1 MFSTIA
7 ATLLRNIDQFPK
19 NIAATVFPCLF
30 LLSQQKKAPRAQ
42 LPRAPRPTIRF
53 DCFRQQDHRPAHPP
67 AWQRHSNRVPQASP
81 RARGPVPGQTSVR
94 ATLQAQ
100 VRVPAQAQAPARVQA
115 QAQTRARARARAQVP
130 AKHPERCNPK
140 EQTSSQTATQK
151 SGRHPCPRR
160 PTRLHNAQPNSQR
173 HDA

>member
-81 RARGPVPGQTSVR
+81 RARGPVPGQTSAR

-100 VRVPAQAQAPARVQA
+100 ARVPA

-140 EQTSSQTATQK
+140 ERTSSQTATQK

>member
-81 RARGPVPGQTSVR
+81 RAQGQVPE
-94 ATLQAQ
+94 
-100 VRVPAQAQAPARVQA
+100 QAPARVPG
-115 QAQTRARARARAQVP
+115 QVP
-130 AKHPERCNPK
+130 
-140 EQTSSQTATQK
+140 EQVQARMPGQVQ
-151 SGRHPCPRR
+151 HQWR
-160 PTRLHNAQPNSQR
+160 PW
-173 HDA
+173 D

>member
-53 DCFRQQDHRPAHPP
+53 DCFRQQDYRPAHPP
-67 AWQRHSNRVPQASP
+67 AWQRHSNRVLQASP
-81 RARGPVPGQTSVR
+81 RARGPVLGQTSAR
-94 ATLQAQ
+94 ATLRAQ
-100 VRVPAQAQAPARVQA
+100 VRVPGQMPGQVQARVPG
-115 QAQTRARARARAQVP
+115 QVQ
-130 AKHPERCNPK
+130 H
-140 EQTSSQTATQK
+140 QW
-151 SGRHPCPRR
+151 R
-160 PTRLHNAQPNSQR
+160 PW
-173 HDA
+173 D